1 MNHSVL
7 LVEPAYRSKY
17 PPLGLMKI
25 SQYHKAKGDQVE
37 FVKGLSVEKRDKTE
51 WDRIYISSLF
61 TYDWAQTIK
70 TIKYYRYSA
79 KEPCSENVVVGGIL
93 ATLMSDDIQKE
104 VSCRVVKGRL
114 NQIGKLGYDDDDI
127 IDGLTPDYS
136 ILDETDYVYPAG
148 NAYFAYTTRGCIRKC
163 TFCAVPTLEPEYED
177 FFPVSEL
184 VKKID
189 AEYGQRKDLLL
200 LDNNV
205 LASERFGDIIQ
216 DIKQAGFFKG
226 AAVTYKAKSGQSITK
241 KRYVDFNQGV
251 DARLLTEGKM
261 AMLSEIAIRPLR
273 IAFDNISYKDIY
285 KEKIRLAA
293 KYKISH
299 LSNYMLFNYTDRPE
313 ELYQRLK
320 INIELNEELG
330 LQIFSFPMRYI
341 DLLSKDRLASTAGN
355 MGQYWNKKYLR
366 AVQTVLTA
374 TRGVVGTKRKFF
386 EKAFGKDI
394 DEFFKILI
402 MPEDYIRNR
411 LAREEDGSTEA
422 WWRLFCDMNLSDRE
436 IALSIISHNKFKDIS
451 NRDLSADVLKLLEHY
466 APGGTRQL
474 ALEYEPRSALE
485 PQVALVSS

>member
-1 MNHSVL
+1 MNRSIL

-25 SQYHKAKGDQVE
+25 SQYHRAKGDQVE

-51 WDRIYISSLF
+51 WDRIYISTLF

-93 ATLMSDDIQKE
+93 ATLMGDDIQNE
-104 VSCRVVKGRL
+104 VGCRVVKGRL
-114 NQIGKLGYDDDDI
+114 NEKGKLGYDDDDI

-136 ILDETDYVYPAG
+136 ILDETDYVYPAN

-163 TFCAVPTLEPEYED
+163 TFCAVPTLEPDYED
-177 FFPVSEL
+177 FLPVTEL
-184 VKKID
+184 VKKVD

-205 LASERFGDIIQ
+205 LASDRFNDIIRN
-216 DIKQAGFFKG
+216 IKQAGFSKG
-226 AAVTYKAKSGQSITK
+226 STISYKGKSGQLIAT

-251 DARLLTEGKM
+251 DARLLTEDKM

-273 IAFDNISYKDIY
+273 IAFDNISFKDIY
-285 KEKIRLAA
+285 EEKIRLAA
-293 KYKISH
+293 KYKINH
-299 LSNYMLFNYTDRPE
+299 LSNYILFNYTDRPE
-313 ELYQRLK
+313 EFYQRLK
-320 INIELNEELG
+320 INIGLNEELG

-341 DLLSKDRLASTAGN
+341 DLRSKDRLMSTAGN
-355 MGQYWNKKYLR
+355 VGEYWNKKYLR

-402 MPEDYIRNR
+402 MPEDYIQNR
-411 LAREEDGSTEA
+411 LDREQDGSTTI
-422 WWRLFCDMNLSDRE
+422 WWQQFCDLDTSDKE
-436 IALSIISHNKFKDIS
+436 IALSIIYENNFKDIS
-451 NRDLSADVLKLLEHY
+451 RRELPAAVSRLLGHYIPNNCTCQDLI
-466 APGGTRQL
+466 
-474 ALEYEPRSALE
+474 
-485 PQVALVSS
+485 